1 VITTLHPRSTALA
14 AALPLVLLT
23 LGIHPA
29 RARASDYVRGQ
40 VVVRYKPRQAA
51 LMGAEIARAGG
62 VRRSSASPLA
72 GVRVLHLRKG
82 VTVGQELGKLRHQPG
97 IDYAVPNFIAHAAG
111 SWIPDDPGR
120 SDVAGGWQ
128 QLQWNFLPA
137 AGINMPEAWSNMI
150 ADRHPGGRGAVI
162 AVLDTGVAYRN
173 WENYRRSPD
182 FTRTKFVAPY
192 DFIDKNRFP
201 LDREGHGT
209 FVAGVLAE
217 GTNNGVGLTGIAYG
231 ATIMPVR
238 VLDASGEGLPA
249 TIARGI
255 VYAVNHGAQVVNLSL
270 QFDLDVSS
278 SDIPEILGA
287 VNYAHK
293 HHVVVV
299 AAAGNDAV
307 DQLAYPARAPAVI
320 SVGATTRD
328 RCLASYSNAGPRLD
342 LVAPGGGDDSGTLS
356 QAGCDPGK
364 QLPGI
369 HQLTVLD
376 PAEPGRFGYPNDFYG
391 TSMAAPEVAG
401 AAALVIASRLLGKH
415 PTPEQV
421 LNRLEQTAVQLGDA
435 KPNPTYGYGLLDA
448 GAATAPPAKAPLAKA
463 PPANAPLAK
472 TPPT

>member
-1 VITTLHPRSTALA
+1 VITTSHPRSSALA
-14 AALPLVLLT
+14 AALPLMLLA
-23 LGIHPA
+23 LGMHTAGA
-29 RARASDYVRGQ
+29 RAAGYVPGQ
-40 VVVRYKPRQAA
+40 VVVRYKPRQAT
-51 LMGAEIARAGG
+51 LMAADVTRAGG
-62 VRRSSASPLA
+62 VRRTTASPLA

-82 VTVGQELGKLRHQPG
+82 VSVSQEVGKLRHQPG
-97 IDYAVPNFIAHAAG
+97 IEYAVPNFIAHAAG

-120 SDVAGGWQ
+120 RHVAGGWQ
-128 QLQWNFLPA
+128 QLQWNFMPG

-150 ADRHPGGRGAVI
+150 ANHHPGGKGVVI

-173 WENYRRSPD
+173 WGNYQRSPD
-182 FTRTKFVAPY
+182 FTRTKFVDPY

-270 QFDLDVSS
+270 EFDLGVSS
-278 SDIPEILGA
+278 SDIPEILSA
-287 VNYAHK
+287 INYAHRRN
-293 HHVVVV
+293 VVVV
-299 AAAGNDAV
+299 AAAGNEGV
-307 DQLAYPARAPAVI
+307 DELAYPARAPAVI

-328 RCLASYSNAGPRLD
+328 RCLANYSNAGPRLD

-364 QLPGI
+364 QLPAI
-369 HQLTVLD
+369 HQLTLLN
-376 PAEPGRFGYPNDFYG
+376 PANPGRFGYPNDVYG

-401 AAALVIASRLLGKH
+401 VAALVIASRLLGKQ
-415 PTPEQV
+415 PSPQNV
-421 LNRLEQTAVQLGDA
+421 LTQLEQTADPIGDA
-435 KPNPTYGYGLLDA
+435 KPNQNYGYGLLDA
-448 GAATAPPAKAPLAKA
+448 GAATAPPARIA
-463 PPANAPLAK
+463 